1 MFCPHCGCESP
12 DGANFCSICGAPLP
26 NSEPKAQERPSRP
39 LWPWIALCLAL
50 LAAVIVLLVLLLGG
64 KENASP
70 KPLSPAETV
79 SPETT
84 GESPSPNP
92 KPTTEIIVI
101 TPSPAATTVT
111 PAPSTPTPTAKAV
124 PDTVRICYGTTPL
137 EEFTEAVGNSLDLKA
152 MAFPD
157 ALFADASF
165 QWSVSDPSVLKLEP
179 DAKGRN
185 CTITVLKNPGSPVT
199 LTATCEGIQ
208 GSVLVYTKAA
218 PAGSTELSGDR
229 LYRINIFLSNFSE
242 QMKPSFN
249 SSNAAD
255 DFLIRFVELYCKL
268 NHHDRIVYLEGDE
281 CLSLEDANLYLNRF
295 FARSVNPLNN
305 TEYMLSAWNTFV
317 YRDGYFRFPAADGE
331 AYNHFT
337 VAYDMTANGD
347 GTYTVQ
353 FQNYELDLMEYWDS
367 GMSDSLYHL
376 NNDEVANLVWSG
388 KAKPVQGG
396 TAVVRDYTFNGV
408 PTFQILSYEVW
419 NIIF

>member
-1 MFCPHCGCESP
+1 M
-12 DGANFCSICGAPLP
+12 
-26 NSEPKAQERPSRP
+26 
-39 LWPWIALCLAL
+39 
-50 LAAVIVLLVLLLGG
+50 
-64 KENASP
+64 
-70 KPLSPAETV
+70 
-79 SPETT
+79 TT
-84 GESPSPNP
+84 N
-92 KPTTEIIVI
+92 
-101 TPSPAATTVT
+101 
-111 PAPSTPTPTAKAV
+111 
-124 PDTVRICYGTTPL
+124 R
-137 EEFTEAVGNSLDLKA
+137 
-152 MAFPD
+152 
-157 ALFADASF
+157 
-165 QWSVSDPSVLKLEP
+165 
-179 DAKGRN
+179 
-185 CTITVLKNPGSPVT
+185 
-199 LTATCEGIQ
+199 
-208 GSVLVYTKAA
+208 
-218 PAGSTELSGDR
+218 
-229 LYRINIFLSNFSE
+229 
-242 QMKPSFN
+242 
-249 SSNAAD
+249 AAD

-268 NHHDRIVYLEGDE
+268 KHHDRIVYLEGDE

-353 FQNYELDLMEYWDS
+353 FQNYELDLMEYWDN

-419 NIIF
+419 NITF

>member
-50 LAAVIVLLVLLLGG
+50 FAAVIVLLVLLLGG
-64 KENASP
+64 KDDASP
-70 KPLSPAETV
+70 KPLTPAETLL
-79 SPETT
+79 PETT
-84 GESPSPNP
+84 GESPSPSP
-92 KPTTEIIVI
+92 QSTTEIIVI
-101 TPSPAATTVT
+101 TPSPAAAT
-111 PAPSTPTPTAKAV
+111 ATPTPTVKAV
-124 PDTVRICYGTTPL
+124 PDAVRICYGVTPL
-137 EEFTEAVGNSLDLKA
+137 EEFTEAVGNSLQLRA
-152 MAFPD
+152 AAYPE
-157 ALFADASF
+157 ALFPDASF

-179 DAKGRN
+179 DAKGQT

-199 LTATCEGIQ
+199 LTVSCEGIQ

-218 PAGSTELSGDR
+218 PAASTELSGDR

-242 QMKPSFN
+242 QMKSSFN

-268 NHHDRIVYLEGDE
+268 NHHERIVYLEGDE

-353 FQNYELDLMEYWDS
+353 FQNYELDLMEYWDT
-367 GMSDSLYHL
+367 GMSDSLYHM
-376 NNDEVANLVWSG
+376 NNDEAANLVWNG
-388 KAKPVQGG
+388 RAKPVQGG

-419 NIIF
+419 SITY

>member
-70 KPLSPAETV
+70 KPLSPAETF

-101 TPSPAATTVT
+101 TPSPAAAT
-111 PAPSTPTPTAKAV
+111 ATPTPTVKAV
-124 PDTVRICYGTTPL
+124 PDAVRICYGVTPL
-137 EEFTEAVGNSLDLKA
+137 EEFTEAVGNSLQLRA
-152 MAFPD
+152 AAYPE
-157 ALFADASF
+157 ALFPDASF

-179 DAKGRN
+179 DAKGQT

-199 LTATCEGIQ
+199 LTVSCEGIQ

-218 PAGSTELSGDR
+218 PAASTELSGDR

-242 QMKPSFN
+242 QMKSSFN

-268 NHHDRIVYLEGDE
+268 NHHERIVYLEGDE
-281 CLSLEDANLYLNRF
+281 CLSLEDANLNHNRF

-353 FQNYELDLMEYWDS
+353 FQNYELDLMEYWDT
-367 GMSDSLYHL
+367 GMSDSLYHM
-376 NNDEVANLVWSG
+376 NNDEAANLVWNG
-388 KAKPVQGG
+388 RAKPVQGG

-419 NIIF
+419 SITY

>member
-12 DGANFCSICGAPLP
+12 DDARFCSLCGAPLQKA
-26 NSEPKAQERPSRP
+26 EPTAQQAPSRP
-39 LWPWIALCLAL
+39 LWPWIVLCLAL
-50 LAAVIVLLVLLLGG
+50 LAAVILLLGLLLGRG
-64 KENASP
+64 KSSKQPSP
-70 KPLSPAETV
+70 AVSPAESTLPV
-79 SPETT
+79 IA
-84 GESPSPNP
+84 GQSPSPAP
-92 KPTTEIIVI
+92 QPTTEIIVI
-101 TPSPAATTVT
+101 TPSPAAEPTATV
-111 PAPSTPTPTAKAV
+111 SPTAKPV
-124 PDTVRICYGTTPL
+124 PDAVRICYGTTQL

-152 MAFPD
+152 LAFPE

-179 DAKGRN
+179 GPKGRN
-185 CTITVLKNPGSPVT
+185 CTITVLKNLGSPVT
-199 LTATCEGIQ
+199 LTASCEGIQ

-268 NHHDRIVYLEGDE
+268 NHYDRIVYLEGDE

-337 VAYDMTANGD
+337 VAYEMTANAD

-353 FQNYELDLMEYWDS
+353 FQNYELDLMEYWDN
-367 GMSDSLYHL
+367 GVSDSLYHL
-376 NNDEVANLVWSG
+376 NNDEAANLVWSG
-388 KAKPVQGG
+388 RAKPVQGG

-419 NIIF
+419 SIIY

>member
-70 KPLSPAETV
+70 KPLSPAETF

-101 TPSPAATTVT
+101 TPSPAAAT
-111 PAPSTPTPTAKAV
+111 ATPTPTVKAV
-124 PDTVRICYGTTPL
+124 PDAVRICYGVTPL
-137 EEFTEAVGNSLDLKA
+137 EEFTEAVGNSLQLRA
-152 MAFPD
+152 AAYPE
-157 ALFADASF
+157 ALFPDASF

-179 DAKGRN
+179 DAKGQT

-199 LTATCEGIQ
+199 LTVSCEGIQ

-218 PAGSTELSGDR
+218 PAASTELSGDR

-242 QMKPSFN
+242 QMKSSFN

-268 NHHDRIVYLEGDE
+268 NHHERIVYLEGDE

-353 FQNYELDLMEYWDS
+353 FQNYELDLMEYWDT
-367 GMSDSLYHL
+367 GMSDSLYHM
-376 NNDEVANLVWSG
+376 NNDEAANLVWNG
-388 KAKPVQGG
+388 RAKPVQGG

-419 NIIF
+419 SITY